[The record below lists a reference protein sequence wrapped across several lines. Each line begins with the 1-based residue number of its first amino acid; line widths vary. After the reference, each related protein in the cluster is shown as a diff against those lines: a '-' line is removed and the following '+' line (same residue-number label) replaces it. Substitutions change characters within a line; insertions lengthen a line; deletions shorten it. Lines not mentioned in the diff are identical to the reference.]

1 MGLNVIVGGF
11 CLFAL
16 AMVFHVVL
24 WNVRKPK
31 GHFLDLIAVFFALP
45 FIAVAVAAWVG
56 LVGTGFGPVDWASVA
71 LLHTSLAGAYI
82 MGYPAIQASTPTLAM
97 LLVIG
102 GKMPE
107 GATYEEVRSSINVD
121 GLMDPRLKDLEVS
134 GFVVESSGSYS
145 ITARGRAFL
154 RPFLIYRRLLGLPT
168 GKG

>member
-1 MGLNVIVGGF
+1 MGLNVIGGGF
-11 CLFAL
+11 GIFAL
-16 AMVFHVVL
+16 AMLFHVVL
-24 WNVRKPK
+24 WNVRRPK
-31 GHFLDLIAVFFALP
+31 GHFLDLIVVFFVAP
-45 FIAVAVAAWVG
+45 FIATAAAAWVG
-56 LVGTGFGPVDWASVA
+56 LVGSGYTALDWASVV

-107 GATYEEVRSSINVD
+107 GATYEELRSSINVD
-121 GLMDPRLKDLEVS
+121 GLMDPRLRDLEVS
-134 GFVVESSGSYS
+134 GFAVESDGVYS
-145 ITARGRAFL
+145 LTARGRAFL